1 MALVWFL
8 RIGYIFY
15 KSIKVII
22 YLNQLLKKTV
32 MKTLEEYKEM
42 FNLRDEEIKEF
53 ESFFARQKPKYI
65 LLQIYQNSKI

>member
-1 MALVWFL
+1 
-8 RIGYIFY
+8 
-15 KSIKVII
+15 
-22 YLNQLLKKTV
+22 

-53 ESFFARQKPKYI
+53 ESFLQDKKPKYI

>member
-1 MALVWFL
+1 
-8 RIGYIFY
+8 
-15 KSIKVII
+15 
-22 YLNQLLKKTV
+22 